1 MGREVE
7 RLLAQL
13 GSIGRPAAAPPT
25 AAAAPSASAVSA
37 PRSGPQRRITRVGSA
52 TPAVSRGTT
61 IGLWARVALGATLGG
76 LITQWPYP
84 HGCGWPLAGY
94 LGGVAMVVLAG
105 VWIAVVSW
113 KLRSGAAH
121 ALAFLLLFWGI
132 VLVAERVLPRVGY
145 AAERASWVC
154 QASEGTRGVAPA

>member
-1 MGREVE
+1 
-7 RLLAQL
+7 
-13 GSIGRPAAAPPT
+13 
-25 AAAAPSASAVSA
+25 
-37 PRSGPQRRITRVGSA
+37 
-52 TPAVSRGTT
+52 
-61 IGLWARVALGATLGG
+61 
-76 LITQWPYP
+76 
-84 HGCGWPLAGY
+84 
-94 LGGVAMVVLAG
+94 MVVLAG

-145 AAERASWVC
+145 AAERASWGC